1 MFCNE
6 YFIFQNMVGLRSLIL
21 LIFPL
26 LVYTQSSLRRCYTC
40 RSRGQQGD
48 CKDPFTPPEP
58 RIPGLPLPS
67 HTAAVHEIP
76 CSSGTWDH
84 LLLRYMISP
93 APQVHELLLRYM
105 ISPAPQVHEL
115 PCSSGTWSPLLLRYI
130 APLLFRYMISPA
142 PQVNDLPCSSCTWS
156 PLLLMYMNSPSPQV
170 QELPCSLC
178 SLCSPCSSRTE
189 NIHIHNFVFLLL
201 FFYNYT
207 SFFQV
212 GVKKLW
218 TGWIKMMEMI
228 SELRQNELVCREVQV
243 MEKNGKQYIYY
254 QNTFIYMRISD
265 PNVLNKKDVYD
276 IQCYQNKRKGGGC

>member
-105 ISPAPQVHEL
+105 SCSSGTWSLLLLRYMSYPAPQVHEL

-142 PQVNDLPCSSCTWS
+142 PHVHDLPCSSCTWTPHLLRFKSS
-156 PLLLMYMNSPSPQV
+156 PAHSAHSAPPAPHV
-170 QELPCSLC
+170 QK
-178 SLCSPCSSRTE
+178 
-189 NIHIHNFVFLLL
+189 IYI
-201 FFYNYT
+201 YII
-207 SFFQV
+207 SFFCCYSFIIIQV
-212 GVKKLW
+212 FF
-218 TGWIKMMEMI
+218 
-228 SELRQNELVCREVQV
+228 RLVS
-243 MEKNGKQYIYY
+243 KNFG
-254 QNTFIYMRISD
+254 R
-265 PNVLNKKDVYD
+265 V
-276 IQCYQNKRKGGGC
+276 G

>member
-1 MFCNE
+1 
-6 YFIFQNMVGLRSLIL
+6 
-21 LIFPL
+21 
-26 LVYTQSSLRRCYTC
+26 
-40 RSRGQQGD
+40 
-48 CKDPFTPPEP
+48 
-58 RIPGLPLPS
+58 
-67 HTAAVHEIP
+67 
-76 CSSGTWDH
+76 
-84 LLLRYMISP
+84 MISP
-93 APQVHELLLRYM
+93 APHVH
-105 ISPAPQVHEL
+105 
-115 PCSSGTWSPLLLRYI
+115 
-130 APLLFRYMISPA
+130 
-142 PQVNDLPCSSCTWS
+142 DLPCSSCTWTPHLLRFKSS
-156 PLLLMYMNSPSPQV
+156 PAHSAHSAPPAPHV
-170 QELPCSLC
+170 QKIYIYKISFL
-178 SLCSPCSSRTE
+178 
-189 NIHIHNFVFLLL
+189 LLL

>member
-115 PCSSGTWSPLLLRYI
+115 PCSSGTWAAPQVHDLSCSSGTWTPLLLRY
-130 APLLFRYMISPA
+130 MISPT
-142 PQVNDLPCSSCTWS
+142 PQVHSSPTLQVHDLPCSSGTWS
-156 PLLLMYMNSPSPQV
+156 PLLLMYMISPAPHV
-170 QELPCSLC
+170 HELPY
-178 SLCSPCSSRTE
+178 SSGSRAPLLTLLTLLP
-189 NIHIHNFVFLLL
+189 LLL
-201 FFYNYT
+201 TYRKYT
-207 SFFQV
+207 Y
-212 GVKKLW
+212 
-218 TGWIKMMEMI
+218 T
-228 SELRQNELVCREVQV
+228 
-243 MEKNGKQYIYY
+243 
-254 QNTFIYMRISD
+254 
-265 PNVLNKKDVYD
+265 
-276 IQCYQNKRKGGGC
+276 